1 MNLVRMLQNESI
13 SKMHVQN
20 FENKII
26 LETSPKANG
35 IVVHNIFNINLIKF
49 NQSNISRKKCFFP
62 FKFGI
67 YCHFSPDTITL
78 LILMKTFDW
87 MT

>member
-1 MNLVRMLQNESI
+1 
-13 SKMHVQN
+13 MHVQN

-35 IVVHNIFNINLIKF
+35 IVIHHIFNINLIKF
-49 NQSNISRKKCFFP
+49 NQWNINREKCFFL
-62 FKFGI
+62 KSVI
-67 YCHFSPDTITL
+67 SPQDAVTL